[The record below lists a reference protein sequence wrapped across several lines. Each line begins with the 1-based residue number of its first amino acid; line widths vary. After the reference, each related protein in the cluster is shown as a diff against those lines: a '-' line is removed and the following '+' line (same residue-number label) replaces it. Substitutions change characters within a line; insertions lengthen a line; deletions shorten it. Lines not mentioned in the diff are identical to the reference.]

1 MRLAA
6 VLCML
11 AGYGLITVFEK
22 IKKD

>member
-11 AGYGLITVFEK
+11 AGWGLITLFEK

>member
-11 AGYGLITVFEK
+11 AGWGLITVFEK

>member
-1 MRLAA
+1 MRLVA

-11 AGYGLITVFEK
+11 AGWGLITVFEK